1 MNSETLTTSAPAG
14 SSLANAQTFDDS
26 LARQKGL
33 PSWWIEQKREA
44 WNHFH
49 DLPMPARKD
58 EQWRFASINAISL
71 DGFNLPETPSDDTV
85 ADLLKRSN
93 ELSET
98 AGKMVFAD
106 DSLVE
111 FQEIPEDLAAK
122 GVIWKPLARAL
133 VEHEDLFRKHF
144 MAQPVKLGSEKFSAL
159 HGALC
164 TTGSFLYVPKGVE
177 IEHPFVAHHWVTAD
191 GTAIFPHTLLI
202 AEDNSKVTLVDFFD
216 SRSPDGKN
224 FICGVNDVYA
234 GAGAKVS
241 YVGTQ
246 DWGKNSTSFQLNSTQ
261 SSRDAFVT
269 TLNLNLGGKFSR
281 SEMHGQALGTGSHT
295 QMLSLTVAQEK
306 QEFDQRTLQTHAA
319 PNTVSDLLYK
329 NALLDQ
335 ARTIFSGLI
344 RVEEEAQKTDAY
356 QTNRNLLL
364 SPDADSNS
372 LPGLEIRA
380 NDVKCSHGAT
390 TGKIEEDQLYYLQAR
405 GIPEKTAKQL
415 LVFGFFDEVLEKF
428 DNEPIAEKLR
438 ERVRAKFT
446 G

>member
-1 MNSETLTTSAPAG
+1 MNPTISETKPGTV
-14 SSLANAQTFDDS
+14 SLEQSQTFDDS

-33 PSWWIEQKREA
+33 PSWWVEKKREA
-44 WNHFH
+44 WTNFQE
-49 DLPMPARKD
+49 LPMPARKN
-58 EQWRFASINAISL
+58 EQWRFASINSISL
-71 DGFNLPETPSDDTV
+71 DGFQLPETPSDEVV
-85 ADLLKRSN
+85 AEILKRSN

-98 AGKMVFAD
+98 SGKMVFAD

-111 FQEIPEDLAAK
+111 FQGVSEELAAK

-133 VEHEDLFRKHF
+133 VEHEDLFKKHF

-164 TTGSFLYVPKGVE
+164 ATGLFLYVPKGVE
-177 IEHPFVAHHWVTAD
+177 IDLPFVAHHWVTSD
-191 GTAIFPHTLLI
+191 GTAIFPHTLLV

-216 SRSPDGKN
+216 SRLPEGRN
-224 FICGVNDVYA
+224 FISGVNDVYA
-234 GAGAKVS
+234 GAGARVN

-246 DWGKNSTSFQLNSTQ
+246 DWGRNTTSFQLNSTQ
-261 SSRDAFVT
+261 SARDAFVT

-281 SEMHGQALGTGSHT
+281 SEMHGQALGEGSHT
-295 QMLSLTVAQEK
+295 QMLSLTVAQDK
-306 QEFDQRTLQTHAA
+306 QEFDQRTLQTHLA

-364 SPDADSNS
+364 SPEADSNS

-390 TGKIEEDQLYYLQAR
+390 TGQIEQDQLYYLLAR

-415 LVFGFFDEVLEKF
+415 LIFGFFDEVLEKF

-438 ERVRAKFT
+438 EKVRAKFT